1 MEGMIVGEAQPS
13 RHAQSEQYEAL
24 RQAMR
29 SYLPHALA
37 WTPLEWEPSLEVT
50 LPRGFDACELLGWS
64 ENEGV
69 AFTLGQDD
77 VVHLNFSH
85 LEPAKIQ
92 QGIRRLGKVFVD
104 YIHLAWTYSG
114 ATNYFLGP

>member
-13 RHAQSEQYEAL
+13 RHAQSKQYQAL

-29 SYLPHALA
+29 SYFPHAIA
-37 WTPLEWEPSLEVT
+37 WTPLEGEPSLEVT
-50 LPRGFDACELLGWS
+50 LPRGFDAYELLGWS
-64 ENEGV
+64 EREGV

-77 VVHLNFSH
+77 VIYLNFSH
-85 LEPAKIQ
+85 LKPAKIRRVV
-92 QGIRRLGKVFVD
+92 RRLSKVFVD
-104 YIHLAWTYSG
+104 YIHLVWTHSG